1 MPVSKQTKWS
11 IMVIAMVTL
20 VAVYVLQ
27 RFSYAH
33 ALNVILPESM
43 QIVNPHHVFMVNKTI
58 RLLLN
63 DTACMLLIMVW
74 FPGRAYRTVAA
85 YVFAAELLVI
95 LPVYLLVKLHFE
107 GDSEISSPL
116 LSHIHRLI
124 VNPLL
129 MFLLMIAFLYQRVTN
144 PNQTKQ

>member
-1 MPVSKQTKWS
+1 
-11 IMVIAMVTL
+11 MVIAMVTL

-43 QIVNPHHVFMVNKTI
+43 QIVDPHRVFIVNKTI

-144 PNQTKQ
+144 PNQTKP

>member
-43 QIVNPHHVFMVNKTI
+43 QIVDPHRVFIVNKTI

-144 PNQTKQ
+144 PNQTKP